1 MINVTCYYRVLGYY
15 LLSVC
20 FSSVFSGRAARWNRE
35 APPILEVFLL
45 LRKMRPSRGR
55 CLVQGESRSTG
66 TELGLQTT
74 FLTPSL
80 ARGQAPPPL
89 LSGPHLVGPWIL
101 VATLSPAPGLVPYP
115 SMDGRTLL
123 SPEDEP
129 LVCTHAGI
137 IKHSDSVMDHGL
149 RSQCAPEA
157 PPMTKGTDSPAAGVP
172 CNRAGGW
179 ENLENVLPNLQTLG

>member
-1 MINVTCYYRVLGYY
+1 MMFIKHLPQCQVKSNCVINVTCYYRVLGYY

-80 ARGQAPPPL
+80 ARGQAPPP
-89 LSGPHLVGPWIL
+89 IAFR
-101 VATLSPAPGLVPYP
+101 ATLS
-115 SMDGRTLL
+115 RTLDPCGD
-123 SPEDEP
+123 SEP
-129 LVCTHAGI
+129 CARPRTLPI
-137 IKHSDSVMDHGL
+137 HGW
-149 RSQCAPEA
+149 AH
-157 PPMTKGTDSPAAGVP
+157 PPFP
-172 CNRAGGW
+172 RR
-179 ENLENVLPNLQTLG
+179 